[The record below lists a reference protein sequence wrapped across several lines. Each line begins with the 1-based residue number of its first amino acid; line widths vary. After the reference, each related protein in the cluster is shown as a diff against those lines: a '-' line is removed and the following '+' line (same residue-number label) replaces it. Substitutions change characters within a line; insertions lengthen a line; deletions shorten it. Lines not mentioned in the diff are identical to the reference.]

1 MKNKQ
6 KKYNYKKDFLD
17 NGVMSIRNQLDQ
29 SKCKILY
36 NNIFN
41 YYNWGKNIF
50 RSKKDF
56 LSNPTFI
63 KTNPGRYKNNLALK
77 YDLSFVEKNKYFKKI
92 LFDILGTKY
101 EIILKKFVVAVP
113 ETWVPKWLKRK
124 VKKQLIPNLGN
135 YLLPKF
141 RECSYFRGIDYHMD
155 LLDQKNDSSKYKYI
169 TLYVYLNQVSKKMS
183 PINILE
189 KSHESGVQKF
199 PHNIKKYTASKIKM
213 DNKRILKNRLLVGNP
228 GDFFVWSC
236 FNLHGTKPNLHNEP
250 RISIRYTIRKKNESK
265 SKTLINQ
272 LYKRIKGNL
281 SLEEIRDDID
291 EKTFEQKKFKKILL

>member
-1 MKNKQ
+1 
-6 KKYNYKKDFLD
+6 
-17 NGVMSIRNQLDQ
+17 MSIRNQLDQ

-56 LSNPTFI
+56 LSNPTFF

-169 TLYVYLNQVSKKMS
+169 TLYN
-183 PINILE
+183 
-189 KSHESGVQKF
+189 
-199 PHNIKKYTASKIKM
+199 
-213 DNKRILKNRLLVGNP
+213 LK
-228 GDFFVWSC
+228 
-236 FNLHGTKPNLHNEP
+236 
-250 RISIRYTIRKKNESK
+250 
-265 SKTLINQ
+265 
-272 LYKRIKGNL
+272 
-281 SLEEIRDDID
+281 
-291 EKTFEQKKFKKILL
+291 